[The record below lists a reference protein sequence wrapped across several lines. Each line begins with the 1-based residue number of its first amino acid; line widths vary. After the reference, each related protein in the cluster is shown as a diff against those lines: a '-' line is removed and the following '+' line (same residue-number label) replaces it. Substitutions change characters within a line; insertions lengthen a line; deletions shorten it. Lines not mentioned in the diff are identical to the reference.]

1 MRLRTLATLVLTILA
16 LAAPATAGVNTMNP
30 RGAPTS
36 ETRIPP
42 AKSNPAPRATR
53 GSPNDEQR
61 YKAREAKAK
70 NAKKYRAGDTV
81 VIGVT
86 TAIIILL
93 GIIIIILI
101 T

>member
-1 MRLRTLATLVLTILA
+1 M
-16 LAAPATAGVNTMNP
+16 
-30 RGAPTS
+30 
-36 ETRIPP
+36 
-42 AKSNPAPRATR
+42 R
-53 GSPNDEQR
+53 GSPGDEQR

-70 NAKKYRAGDTV
+70 NAKKYRAGDTI

>member
-36 ETRIPP
+36 ETRMPP
-42 AKSNPAPRATR
+42 AQSSPAPRATR

-70 NAKKYRAGDTV
+70 NAKKYRAGDTI

-93 GIIIIILI
+93 GVIIIILI